1 MLCISCNIVKM
12 RVVTVF
18 CVLLFGC
25 KVFSQTKIWNNWY
38 FGEKAG
44 LSFNTEPPYVLT
56 DGQLFTVEGCA
67 SISDSNGNLL
77 FYTNGVMV
85 WDRNN
90 NVMSNGT
97 DLKGHTSS
105 AQSALILPKP
115 NSNHIYY
122 IFTTNAH
129 EDSER
134 CLRYSVV
141 DMTLN
146 SGMGD
151 IIASKKNILV
161 HNNSSE
167 GLSATIHSNGTDYW
181 IISHSYNS
189 SRFYCNL
196 FSETGINTVSI
207 ISDISASYNVVDYLK
222 IKVSSFSDKIA
233 ITNGMRMISLFDF
246 NNTTGNISIDKSYNF
261 TTYPK
266 WGIPDIEFSQDNT
279 KLYVSLSKGYTNN
292 RKMKLFQFDLAENN
306 FEPQEIISVD
316 DYVLNAIQLASNG
329 KIYASCSR
337 VVEDNEFLSVINNP
351 NEKGTNCDFQFNAIP
366 LTPGK
371 CKYGLPNCVFISHKL
386 TFEADDV
393 CLGDN
398 NTFIINNTQGIQSQ
412 HWNFGDGTISTEQNP
427 THIYTAPD
435 TYTVSL
441 TATYTNNTTQT
452 VTKEIEIFEKPE
464 KPIIIHN

>member
-1 MLCISCNIVKM
+1 MKKYIVIVLNFFLVSCN
-12 RVVTVF
+12 
-18 CVLLFGC
+18 
-25 KVFSQTKIWNNWY
+25 VFSQTKIWNNWY

-44 LSFNTEPPYVLT
+44 LSFNSNPPTVIT
-56 DGQLFTVEGCA
+56 DGQISSLESCA
-67 SISDSNGNLL
+67 SISNNTGNLL

-90 NVMSNGT
+90 NVMPNGT
-97 DLKGHTSS
+97 GLMGHISS

-129 EDSER
+129 EDSVR

-146 SGMGD
+146 NGMGD
-151 IIASKKNILV
+151 IVANQKNILV

-189 SRFYCNL
+189 SKFYCNL
-196 FSETGINTVSI
+196 FSETGINTESV
-207 ISDISASYNVVDYLK
+207 ISNISASYDVATYLK

-233 ITNGMRMISLFDF
+233 ITNGMRMIGLFNF

-261 TTYPK
+261 TTYSQL
-266 WGIPDIEFSQDNT
+266 WLTLAIEFSQDNT
-279 KLYVSLSKGYTNN
+279 KLYVSLTKGYTYN
-292 RKMKLFQFDLAENN
+292 REMKLFQFDLSENN

-316 DYVLNAIQLASNG
+316 DYVLNGIQLASNG
-329 KIYASCSR
+329 KIYVSCSR
-337 VVEDNEFLSVINNP
+337 VIEDNKFLSVINNP
-351 NEKGTNCDFQFNAIP
+351 NEKGTNCDFQFNAIS

-371 CKYGLPNCVFISHKL
+371 CKYCLPNCVFILQGL
-386 TFEADDV
+386 TFETNDV
-393 CLGDN
+393 CFGDD
-398 NTFIINNTQGIQSQ
+398 NTFTINNTQGIQSQ
-412 HWNFGDGTISTEQNP
+412 FWNFGDSQTSTEQNP
-427 THIYTAPD
+427 THTYTSAG
-435 TYTVSL
+435 TYTVTL
-441 TATYTNNTTQT
+441 TVTYTDNTTQT
-452 VTKEIEIFEKPE
+452 VTKEIEISERPQ
-464 KPIIIHN
+464 KPIIEHE